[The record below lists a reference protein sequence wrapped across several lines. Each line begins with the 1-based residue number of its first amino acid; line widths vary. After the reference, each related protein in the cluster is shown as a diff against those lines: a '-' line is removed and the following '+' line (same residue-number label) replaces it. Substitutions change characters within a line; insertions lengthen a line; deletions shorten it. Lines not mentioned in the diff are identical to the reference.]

1 MAMGRLRN
9 LARCI
14 LPALLLAMLFG
25 AFAPRGFMPHLGP
38 DGLTI
43 ELCSGLGNKAATI
56 ARDDPRFADYA
67 RLAAAKAGVQ
77 GDDQGSDQDNPM
89 PPCAFAGMA
98 MLAVPADPVVL
109 PQIAPAS
116 DLAPALHHQ
125 LLRARH
131 HAATPPA
138 TGPPALS

>member
-1 MAMGRLRN
+1 M
-9 LARCI
+9 

-25 AFAPRGFMPHLGP
+25 AFAPRGFMPHFGP
-38 DGLTI
+38 EGLTI

-56 ARDDPRFADYA
+56 ARDDPRYQDYLK
-67 RLAAAKAGVQ
+67 LAAARSGEQDHDQ
-77 GDDQGSDQDNPM
+77 GDDADNPM

-98 MLAVPADPVVL
+98 MLAVPVDAVIVPQMAAADQVP
-109 PQIAPAS
+109 
-116 DLAPALHHQ
+116 PALHHQ

-138 TGPPALS
+138 TGPPLFS

>member
-1 MAMGRLRN
+1 MGRFRN
-9 LARCI
+9 LTRHA
-14 LPALLLAMLFG
+14 LPVLLLAMLFG
-25 AFAPRGFMPHLGP
+25 ALAPRGFMPHFGP

-56 ARDDPRFADYA
+56 SRDDARYQDYLK
-67 RLAAAKAGVQ
+67 LAAARSGQQDDDQ
-77 GDDQGSDQDNPM
+77 GDDSDNPM

-98 MLAVPADPVVL
+98 MLAIPVDAVIVPQMAAVT
-109 PQIAPAS
+109 QIP
-116 DLAPALHHQ
+116 PALHHQ

-138 TGPPALS
+138 TGPPLFS

>member
-1 MAMGRLRN
+1 MGRFRN
-9 LARCI
+9 LTGYA
-14 LPALLLAMLFG
+14 LPVLLLAMLFG
-25 AFAPRGFMPHLGP
+25 ALAPRGFMPHLGP

-67 RLAAAKAGVQ
+67 KLAAARAGQ
-77 GDDQGSDQDNPM
+77 ADHDQGSDEDNPM
-89 PPCAFAGMA
+89 PPCAFAGIA
-98 MLAVPADPVVL
+98 LLAVPTDPVQV
-109 PQIAPAS
+109 PQIVAGTAVP
-116 DLAPALHHQ
+116 PALHHQ

-138 TGPPALS
+138 TGPPAFS

>member
-1 MAMGRLRN
+1 MGRLRN

-56 ARDDPRFADYA
+56 ARDDPRYQDYLK
-67 RLAAAKAGVQ
+67 LAAARSGEQDHDQ
-77 GDDQGSDQDNPM
+77 GDDADNPM

-98 MLAVPADPVVL
+98 MLAVPVDAVIVPQMAAADQVP
-109 PQIAPAS
+109 
-116 DLAPALHHQ
+116 PALHHQ

-138 TGPPALS
+138 TGPPLFS

>member
-1 MAMGRLRN
+1 MGCFRN
-9 LARCI
+9 LTRHA
-14 LPALLLAMLFG
+14 LPVLLLAMLFG
-25 AFAPRGFMPHLGP
+25 ALAPRGFMPHFGP

-56 ARDDPRFADYA
+56 SVDDPRYQDYLK
-67 RLAAAKAGVQ
+67 LAAARSGQLDHDQ
-77 GDDQGSDQDNPM
+77 GDDGDNPM

-98 MLAVPADPVVL
+98 MLAIPVDAVLVPQMAAAV
-109 PQIAPAS
+109 QIP
-116 DLAPALHHQ
+116 PALHHQ

-138 TGPPALS
+138 TGPPLFS

>member
-1 MAMGRLRN
+1 MGHFRN
-9 LARCI
+9 LTRCI

-56 ARDDPRFADYA
+56 ARDDPRYQDYA
-67 RLAAAKAGVQ
+67 RLAAARADQ
-77 GDDQGSDQDNPM
+77 QTDDQGSDEDNPI
-89 PPCAFAGMA
+89 PPCAFAGIA
-98 MLAVPADPVVL
+98 MLAVPADPVIV
-109 PQIAPAS
+109 PEIAAAGEVP
-116 DLAPALHHQ
+116 PALHHQ
-125 LLRARH
+125 LQRARH

-138 TGPPALS
+138 TGPPAFS